1 MEMVAAIVTNLPPQM
16 VRKAA
21 SHSPIGHFTHNICDP
36 APCRII
42 ALREVANMQ
51 NEERRAA
58 NFIEEFINEDLASGR
73 FDHVRTRFPPEPNGY
88 LHIGHAKALCIDFG
102 IAKKY
107 GGKCNLRFDDTNP
120 TKEEAAFVE
129 GIQADIEWLGYKWDE
144 LYFASDF
151 FDRLY
156 EIACDMIRRGVA
168 YVDDQTAE
176 EMRVNRGTLTQPGV
190 NSPYRDRPVEENL
203 DLFERMKNGEFEEGA
218 RVLRAKIDMANPNVL
233 LRDPTMYRI
242 NRHAHHR
249 TGSKW
254 CIYPMYD
261 FQHPVQ
267 DAIEGISHSLCS
279 LEYEIHRPLYD
290 WFVEHAQ
297 ITTQPPRQIEFARL
311 NIERTV
317 MSKRYLRRLVEE
329 HVVSGWD
336 DPRMPT
342 LVAMRRRGYPASA
355 IHDFMSRVGVAK
367 SDSTVEGNLLDHCV
381 REALSDTAPRA
392 MAVIRPLKVVLTNW
406 PEGETDML
414 EIENHPDH
422 PEFGTRLVPFG
433 REIYI
438 EQEDFMEEPV
448 KKFFRLA
455 PGKEVRLKGAY
466 IVKCEDYVKDD
477 AGNIVEL
484 HCTVDRDSRSGSE
497 GANRKVKGT
506 LHWVSAADGVPCEY
520 RLYEPI
526 LAEDEPES
534 LAAAGE
540 LDENG
545 EAVEAASADFMD
557 RLNPNSLVVAKGWCE
572 SYIANAAVGDAF
584 QFLRMGYFC
593 KDKDSTD
600 TLPVFNRTVPLKDSW
615 AKEAKK

>member
-1 MEMVAAIVTNLPPQM
+1 METTE
-16 VRKAA
+16 K
-21 SHSPIGHFTHNICDP
+21 
-36 APCRII
+36 
-42 ALREVANMQ
+42 
-51 NEERRAA
+51 RAA
-58 NFIEEFINEDLASGR
+58 NFIEEFIDEDLADGR

-102 IAKKY
+102 IAQKY

-144 LYFASDF
+144 LHFASDF
-151 FDRLY
+151 FGKLY

-168 YVDDQTAE
+168 YVDDQTPE
-176 EMRVNRGTLTQPGV
+176 EMRVNRGTLTRPGV
-190 NSPYRDRPVEENL
+190 NSPYRDRSVEENL
-203 DLFERMKNGEFEEGA
+203 DLFERMKNGEFEEGS
-218 RVLRAKIDMANPNVL
+218 RVLRAKIDMAAPNVL

-249 TGSKW
+249 TGTQW

-267 DAIEGISHSLCS
+267 DAIEGVTHSLCS

-290 WFVEHAQ
+290 WFVREAKV
-297 ITTQPPRQIEFARL
+297 TDQPPRQIEFARL

-329 HVVSGWD
+329 KVVSGWD

-342 LVAMRRRGYPASA
+342 LVAMRRRGYPAAA

-367 SDSTVEGNLLDHCV
+367 SDSEVEGNLLDHCV
-381 REALSDTAPRA
+381 REALSDAAPRA
-392 MAVIRPLKVVLTNW
+392 MAVVDPLKVTLVNW
-406 PEGETDML
+406 PEDQLDAL
-414 EIENHPDH
+414 EVENHPDH
-422 PEFGTRLVPFG
+422 PEMGTRTVTFG
-433 REIYI
+433 RELYI
-438 EQEDFMEEPV
+438 EKEDFMEEPI

-455 PGKEVRLKGAY
+455 PGREVRLKGAY
-466 IVKCEDYVKDD
+466 IIKCEDFVKDEN
-477 AGNIVEL
+477 GEVVEL
-484 HCTVDRDSRSGSE
+484 KCSVDMDSRSGSE

-506 LHWVSAADGVPCEY
+506 LHWVSAAEGVPCEY

-526 LAEDEPES
+526 LSEEVEEEAQSAE
-534 LAAAGE
+534 AE
-540 LDENG
+540 LDEDG
-545 EAVEAASADFMD
+545 KVAEAAPAADFMS
-557 RLNPNSLVVAKGWCE
+557 RLNPNSLTVKQGFCE
-572 SYIANAAVGDAF
+572 PFIAHSEVGSSF

-593 KDKDSTD
+593 KDRDSTEAM
-600 TLPVFNRTVPLKDSW
+600 PVFNRTVALKDGF
-615 AKEAKK
+615 KVEAKR

>member
-1 MEMVAAIVTNLPPQM
+1 MENE
-16 VRKAA
+16 VRR
-21 SHSPIGHFTHNICDP
+21 P
-36 APCRII
+36 
-42 ALREVANMQ
+42 
-51 NEERRAA
+51 A
-58 NFIEEFINEDLASGR
+58 NFIEEFVEQDLASGR
-73 FDHVRTRFPPEPNGY
+73 FDHVHTRFPPEPNGY
-88 LHIGHAKALCIDFG
+88 LHIGHCKALCVDFG
-102 IAKKY
+102 IAEKF

-120 TKEEAAFVE
+120 TKEETAFVE
-129 GIQADIEWLGYKWDE
+129 GIQRDIEWLGYKWDK

-156 EIACDMIRRGVA
+156 EIAKDMIRRGVA
-168 YVDDQTAE
+168 YVDDQTPE
-176 EMRVNRGTLTQPGV
+176 EMRANRGTLTKPGV
-190 NSPYRDRPVEENL
+190 NSPYRDRSVEENL
-203 DLFERMKNGEFEEGA
+203 DLFERMKNGEFEEGT

-242 NRHAHHR
+242 NRHSHHR
-249 TGSKW
+249 TGDKW

-261 FQHPVQ
+261 FQHPIQ

-290 WFVEHAQ
+290 WFVNHAGV
-297 ITTQPPRQIEFARL
+297 TDQPPRQIEFARL

-317 MSKRYLRRLVEE
+317 MSKRHLRRMVEE
-329 HVVSGWD
+329 GVVSGWD

-342 LVAMRRRGYPASA
+342 LVAMRRRGYPAAA
-355 IHDFMSRVGVAK
+355 IHDFMGRVGVAK
-367 SDSTVEGNLLDHCV
+367 ADSTVEGSLLDHCV
-381 REALSDTAPRA
+381 REALADTAPRA
-392 MAVIRPLKVVLTNW
+392 MAVLRPLKVVLTNW
-406 PEGETDML
+406 PEDKTDTL
-414 EIENHPDH
+414 TIENHPDH
-422 PEFGTRLVPFG
+422 PEFGTREVAFG
-433 REIYI
+433 RELYI

-466 IVKCEDYVKDD
+466 IIKCEDFVKD
-477 AGNIVEL
+477 AEGNVVEL
-484 HCTVDRDSRSGSE
+484 RCTVDLDSRSGSE

-506 LHWVSAADGVPCEY
+506 LHWVNAADAVPAEF

-534 LAAAGE
+534 NAVTVDEDGNEVDAAP
-540 LDENG
+540 
-545 EAVEAASADFMD
+545 ADFMD
-557 RLNPNSLVVAKGWCE
+557 KLNPNSLTVVKGFCE
-572 SYIANAAVGDAF
+572 SWIAAHEVGATF

-600 TLPVFNRTVPLKDSW
+600 ALPVFNRTVPLKDSW

>member
-1 MEMVAAIVTNLPPQM
+1 METTE
-16 VRKAA
+16 K
-21 SHSPIGHFTHNICDP
+21 
-36 APCRII
+36 
-42 ALREVANMQ
+42 
-51 NEERRAA
+51 RAA
-58 NFIEEFINEDLASGR
+58 NFIEEFIDEDLADGR

-102 IAKKY
+102 IAQKY

-144 LYFASDF
+144 LHFASDF
-151 FDRLY
+151 FGKLY

-168 YVDDQTAE
+168 YVDDQTPE
-176 EMRVNRGTLTQPGV
+176 EMRVNRGTLTRPGV
-190 NSPYRDRPVEENL
+190 NSPYRDRSVEENL
-203 DLFERMKNGEFEEGA
+203 DLFERMKNGEFEEGS
-218 RVLRAKIDMANPNVL
+218 RVLRAKIDMAAPNVL

-249 TGSKW
+249 TGTQW

-267 DAIEGISHSLCS
+267 DAIEGVTHSLCS

-290 WFVEHAQ
+290 WFVREAKV
-297 ITTQPPRQIEFARL
+297 TDQPPRQIEFARL

-329 HVVSGWD
+329 KVVSGWD

-342 LVAMRRRGYPASA
+342 LVAMRRRGYPAAA

-367 SDSTVEGNLLDHCV
+367 SDSEVEGNLLDHCV
-381 REALSDTAPRA
+381 REALSDAAPRA
-392 MAVIRPLKVVLTNW
+392 MAVVDPLKVTLVNW
-406 PEGETDML
+406 PEDQLDAL
-414 EIENHPDH
+414 EVENHPDH
-422 PEFGTRLVPFG
+422 PEMGTRTVTFG
-433 REIYI
+433 RELYI
-438 EQEDFMEEPV
+438 EKEDFMEEPI

-455 PGKEVRLKGAY
+455 PGREVRLKGAY
-466 IVKCEDYVKDD
+466 IIKCEDFVKDEN
-477 AGNIVEL
+477 GEVVEL
-484 HCTVDRDSRSGSE
+484 KCSVDMDSRSGSE

-506 LHWVSAADGVPCEY
+506 LHWVSAAEGVPCEY

-526 LAEDEPES
+526 LSEEVEEEAQSAEAELAEDGKV
-534 LAAAGE
+534 A
-540 LDENG
+540 
-545 EAVEAASADFMD
+545 EAAPAADFMS
-557 RLNPNSLVVAKGWCE
+557 RLNPNSLTVKQGFCE
-572 SYIANAAVGDAF
+572 PFIAHSEVGSSF

-593 KDKDSTD
+593 KDRDSTEAM
-600 TLPVFNRTVPLKDSW
+600 PVFNRTVALKDGF
-615 AKEAKK
+615 KVEAKR

>member
-1 MEMVAAIVTNLPPQM
+1 METTE
-16 VRKAA
+16 K
-21 SHSPIGHFTHNICDP
+21 
-36 APCRII
+36 
-42 ALREVANMQ
+42 
-51 NEERRAA
+51 RAA
-58 NFIEEFINEDLASGR
+58 NFIEEFINEDLADGR

-102 IAKKY
+102 IAQKY

-144 LYFASDF
+144 LHFASDF
-151 FDRLY
+151 FGKLY

-168 YVDDQTAE
+168 YVDDQTPE
-176 EMRVNRGTLTQPGV
+176 KMRVNRGTLTRPGV
-190 NSPYRDRPVEENL
+190 NSPYRDRSVEENL
-203 DLFERMKNGEFEEGA
+203 GLFERMKNGEFEEGS
-218 RVLRAKIDMANPNVL
+218 RVLRAKIDMAAPNVL

-249 TGSKW
+249 TGTQW

-267 DAIEGISHSLCS
+267 DAIEGVTHSLCS

-290 WFVEHAQ
+290 WFVREAKV
-297 ITTQPPRQIEFARL
+297 TDQPPRQIEFARL

-329 HVVSGWD
+329 KVVSGWD

-342 LVAMRRRGYPASA
+342 LVAMRRRGYPAAA

-367 SDSTVEGNLLDHCV
+367 SDSEVEGNLLDHCV
-381 REALSDTAPRA
+381 REALSDAAPRA
-392 MAVIRPLKVVLTNW
+392 MAVVDPLKVTLVNW
-406 PEGETDML
+406 PEDQLDAL
-414 EIENHPDH
+414 EVENHPDH
-422 PEFGTRLVPFG
+422 PEMGTRTVTFG
-433 REIYI
+433 RELYI
-438 EQEDFMEEPV
+438 EKEDFMEEPI

-455 PGKEVRLKGAY
+455 PGREVRLKGAY
-466 IVKCEDYVKDD
+466 IIKCEDFVKDEN
-477 AGNIVEL
+477 GEVVEL
-484 HCTVDRDSRSGSE
+484 KCSVDMDSRSGSE

-506 LHWVSAADGVPCEY
+506 LHWVSAAEGVPCEY

-526 LAEDEPES
+526 LSEEVEEEAQSAE
-534 LAAAGE
+534 AE
-540 LDENG
+540 LDEDG
-545 EAVEAASADFMD
+545 KVAEAAPAADFMS
-557 RLNPNSLVVAKGWCE
+557 RLNPNSLTVKQGFCE
-572 SYIANAAVGDAF
+572 PFIAHSEVGSSF

-593 KDKDSTD
+593 KDRDSTEAR
-600 TLPVFNRTVPLKDSW
+600 PVFNRTVALKDGF
-615 AKEAKK
+615 KVETKR